1 MHAYIIR
8 RATFLVPVLFAV
20 SVAVFVALRF
30 MPGDITVILLGTEA
44 TPEQVAELRADLGL
58 DKPIPVQYVNW
69 MSDVLRGDLG
79 ESYVLGNS
87 VGAEILDR
95 LPITLEL
102 MLVTLAITA
111 AVGVTFG
118 VISAVFQNSLLD
130 YLVRVTSIFGL
141 SLPGWWV
148 GIMILLAP
156 SIWWNYSPPLGYV
169 PLHENLWD
177 NLRQFVPPAVV
188 LAAASSAVLMRLTRT
203 TLLDVLRQDYI
214 RTARSKGLRE
224 TAIMMR
230 HAVKNAMIP
239 VITMLGGQ
247 TAILLGGAVII
258 EQVFSL
264 EGLGRYMFTSISA
277 RDFPVVQVLTLYIAV
292 VMVSMNLLVDMS
304 YAWFD
309 PRVRYQ

>member
-1 MHAYIIR
+1 MQAYVIR
-8 RATFLVPVLFAV
+8 RASFLVPVLFAV
-20 SVAVFVALRF
+20 SIAVFVALRF

-44 TPEQVAELRADLGL
+44 TPEQVADLRADLGL
-58 DKPIPVQYVNW
+58 DKPIPVQYVEW
-69 MSDVLRGDLG
+69 LSGVLRGDLG

-95 LPITLEL
+95 MPITLEL
-102 MLVTLAITA
+102 VLFTLAITA
-111 AVGVTFG
+111 VVGVTFG

-130 YLVRVTSIFGL
+130 YVVRVTSIFGL

-148 GIMILLAP
+148 GIMLLLGP

-169 PLHENLWD
+169 PIYENLWD
-177 NLRQFVPPAVV
+177 NLRQFVPPALV
-188 LAAASSAVLMRLTRT
+188 LAAASAAVLMRLTRT

-214 RTARSKGLRE
+214 RTARAKGLRE
-224 TAIMMR
+224 TVVIMR

-239 VITMLGGQ
+239 VITVLGGQ
-247 TAILLGGAVII
+247 MAILFGGAVII

-277 RDFPVVQVLTLYIAV
+277 RDFPVVQVLALYIAV
-292 VMVSMNLLVDMS
+292 VVVSMNLLVDIS

-309 PRVRYQ
+309 PRVRYR

>member
-1 MHAYIIR
+1 MQAYVIR
-8 RATFLVPVLFAV
+8 RASFLVPVLFAV
-20 SVAVFVALRF
+20 SIAVFVALRF

-44 TPEQVAELRADLGL
+44 TPEQVADLRADLGL
-58 DKPIPVQYVNW
+58 DKPIPVQYVEW
-69 MSDVLRGDLG
+69 LSGVLRGDLG

-102 MLVTLAITA
+102 VLFTLAITA
-111 AVGVTFG
+111 VVGVTFG

-130 YLVRVTSIFGL
+130 YVVRVTSIFGL

-148 GIMILLAP
+148 GIMLLLGP

-169 PLHENLWD
+169 PIYENLWD
-177 NLRQFVPPAVV
+177 NLRQFVPPALV
-188 LAAASSAVLMRLTRT
+188 LAAASAAVLMRLTRT

-214 RTARSKGLRE
+214 RTARAKGLRE
-224 TAIMMR
+224 TVVIMR

-239 VITMLGGQ
+239 VITVLGGQ
-247 TAILLGGAVII
+247 MAILFGGAVII

-277 RDFPVVQVLTLYIAV
+277 RDFPVVQVLALYIAV
-292 VMVSMNLLVDMS
+292 VVVSMNLLVDIS

-309 PRVRYQ
+309 PRVRYR

>member
-1 MHAYIIR
+1 MQAYIIR
-8 RATFLVPVLFAV
+8 RASFLIPVLLAV
-20 SVAVFVALRF
+20 SMAVFGALRF

-58 DKPIPVQYVNW
+58 DKPIPVQYLDWLN
-69 MSDVLRGDLG
+69 DVVRGDLG

-87 VGAEILDR
+87 VGSEILDR

-102 MLVTLAITA
+102 MVLTLVITA
-111 AVGVTFG
+111 VVGIAFG
-118 VISAVFQNSLLD
+118 IISAVFQNSPLD

-156 SIWWNYSPPLGYV
+156 AIWWNYSPPLGYV
-169 PLHENLWD
+169 PVQDSLWD
-177 NLRQFVPPAVV
+177 NLRQFVPPALV
-188 LAAASSAVLMRLTRT
+188 LAAASSAILMRLTRT

-224 TAIMMR
+224 TAVIMR
-230 HAVKNAMIP
+230 HAMKNAMIP
-239 VITMLGGQ
+239 VITVLGGQ
-247 TAILLGGAVII
+247 MAVLFGGAVII

-292 VMVSMNLLVDMS
+292 VVVSMNLLVDIS

-309 PRVRYQ
+309 PRVRYR